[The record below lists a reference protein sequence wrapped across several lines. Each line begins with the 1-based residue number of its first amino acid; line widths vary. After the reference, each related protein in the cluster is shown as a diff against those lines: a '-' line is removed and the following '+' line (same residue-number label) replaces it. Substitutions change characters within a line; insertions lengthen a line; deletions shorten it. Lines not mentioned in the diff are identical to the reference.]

1 MNDKTLPGTQIPF
14 QSICSTG
21 SFHNAFGVGDMDISI
36 HRPSSKYPW
45 LDLGRI
51 NFSNPTPG
59 QLLDAQTSPEY
70 SEGSKA
76 LSDIHRRLSFKQAN
90 LIVNMMN
97 IALGEAFN
105 GTIPADDEIDEFFK
119 KWREEQSTSKR
130 IVSQ

>member
-1 MNDKTLPGTQIPF
+1 MNDKTLPGAQIPF

-21 SFHNAFGVGDMDISI
+21 FSHSAFGVGDMDISI
-36 HRPSSKYPW
+36 HRPSGTYPW

-51 NFSNPTPG
+51 NFSNPTTN
-59 QLLDAQTSPEY
+59 QLLDAQTSPAY

-97 IALGEAFN
+97 VTLSKAFN
-105 GTIPADDEIDEFFK
+105 GEIPADDEVDEFFK
-119 KWREEQSTSKR
+119 KWMEAQKGND
-130 IVSQ
+130 V